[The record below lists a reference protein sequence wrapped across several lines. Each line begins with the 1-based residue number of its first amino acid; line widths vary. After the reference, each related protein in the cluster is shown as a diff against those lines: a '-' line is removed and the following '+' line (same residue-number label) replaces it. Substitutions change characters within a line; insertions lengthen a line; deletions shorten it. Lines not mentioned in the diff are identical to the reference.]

1 MIGFGQYNSCIMTD
15 KTLEQSLIGHTIKH
29 IFSKSA
35 STGTWYKR
43 ELLADG
49 KFKSQWNST
58 SNVVTVDSKPDDKWW
73 VSNKTLILSRETAN
87 GEIIYR
93 IPLKGSMKSGT
104 YKFTGSTA
112 ESIIVLEFDYVLL
125 NADISSC
132 IKQYIDDKISPW
144 EKKGEFEKTVA
155 FQKRVNESTRK
166 EMKEKYRKE
175 AIEHFKKEAINNINS
190 KDIFLKEYN
199 ADLETF
205 LINISDY
212 GSFNLP
218 VPISKAPSF
227 KKNFNASNFSNLDF
241 MFEDDKFIV
250 SHFEIDGY
258 SYDISGN
265 GMFNKCIGDCQN
277 GYGTYTSGEGTYKG
291 NWKDGRVHGKGIF
304 KGNEYTYDG
313 KYVNGKQHGQG
324 KKTYTN
330 GTIEEGLFEN
340 GEFVGE

>member
-1 MIGFGQYNSCIMTD
+1 MIGFGQYNNCKSTD
-15 KTLEQSLIGHTIKH
+15 KHLEQSLIGATIK
-29 IFSKSA
+29 KDNGY
-35 STGTWYKR
+35 TR
-43 ELLADG
+43 ELLANGEFYSYFKGGG
-49 KFKSQWNST
+49 KE
-58 SNVVTVDSKPDDKWW
+58 SNASDKWW
-73 VSNKTLILSRETAN
+73 VENSTLIMSREQV
-87 GEIIYR
+87 GYS
-93 IPLKGSMKSGT
+93 IPLGPKGSMKHAT
-104 YKFTGSTA
+104 KEDKKTKKLTPILVV
-112 ESIIVLEFDYVLL
+112 ESDYSPPPKSIL
-125 NADISSC
+125 SC
-132 IKQYIDDKISPW
+132 IKFYIDDKISPW

-166 EMKEKYRKE
+166 EIKEKYRKE
-175 AIEHFKKEAINNINS
+175 AIEYFKKKAIGSIAAT
-190 KDIFLKEYN
+190 DIFLKEYN

-227 KKNFNASNFSNLDF
+227 KKEFNAYNFSNLDLI
-241 MFEDDKFIV
+241 FEDDKFIV

-265 GMFNKCIGDCQN
+265 GIYNKCIGDCQN
-277 GYGTYTSGEGTYKG
+277 GYGTYTTEEGTYKG
-291 NWKDGRVHGKGIF
+291 NWKDGKVHGKGIF
-304 KGNEYTYDG
+304 EGNEYTYDG